1 MHSIM
6 IGNYRVGLDDRWLK
20 LTKTE
25 LQIYRLVVLSYE
37 TFGIGLEIDEEILSD
52 TFEVSIEEV
61 KKSLKT
67 LCEKELIRATYII
80 GIDIC
85 ADDISKELGI
95 PKERVLSSSYIKKLA
110 NEPVT
115 YYLEPKKYKDGRL
128 NSKPE
133 DIVKQNITYI
143 ENNLH

>member
-1 MHSIM
+1 MHSIT
-6 IGNYRVGLDDRWLK
+6 IGNYIVGLDDRWLK

-37 TFGIGLEIDEEILSD
+37 AFGIGLEIDEEILSD
-52 TFEVSIEEV
+52 TFEVSLEEV

-67 LCEKELIRATYII
+67 LCEKELIRAIHT
-80 GIDIC
+80 IDIDKY

-95 PKERVLSSSYIKKLA
+95 PKERVMSSSSIKKLY

-115 YYLEPKKYKDGRL
+115 YYLEPKKYKDVRIHG
-128 NSKPE
+128 KPE

-143 ENNLH
+143 